1 MDSSLGGRKRGLYAH
16 DTCPRCGA
24 VRSHQKYPLR
34 RPMIDMSVMQPIE
47 DLNPVDGVV
56 CKECG
61 MAYRV
66 TKLDV
71 DDGYLI
77 SEDEFECVPNY
88 CPRCGAEVV
97 EW

>member
-1 MDSSLGGRKRGLYAH
+1 MTGNTRGRKRGTYGRDA
-16 DTCPRCGA
+16 CPRCGA
-24 VRSHQKYPLR
+24 VRSNQKYPVR
-34 RPMIDMSVMQPIE
+34 SPMIDMSVMQSVE

-56 CKECG
+56 CEKCG

-71 DDGYLI
+71 DDGYI
-77 SEDEFECVPNY
+77 VSRDEFECVPNY

-97 EW
+97 E

>member
-1 MDSSLGGRKRGLYAH
+1 MASSLGGRKRGLYAH

-24 VRSHQKYPLR
+24 VRSHQKYPIR
-34 RPMIDMSVMQPIE
+34 RPMLDLSVMQP
-47 DLNPVDGVV
+47 VDSLHPSDAVV
-56 CKECG
+56 CKKCG

-66 TKLDV
+66 VKLDV